1 MKDNKSAFNSIEYD
15 EQITKT
21 LPYYE
26 DFHCQV
32 IDLVK
37 AMNYSK
43 INWLDTGCGT
53 GKTAYKALKELY
65 GIDINFTLCD
75 ISNEMLNIAKSRFTN
90 TEIIFRNISS
100 QELDYDEKFD
110 VVTAIQ
116 CHHYL
121 SQEER
126 QIAIRKCFNALSENG
141 IFITFENICYKN
153 KSADLLALRRWEN
166 YMISNGKTQQ
176 EVAKHIERRGK
187 EVFPI
192 TVEEHLNLL
201 KSIGFKYVELLWFS
215 YMQAGFFAVK

>member
-15 EQITKT
+15 EKITQT

-37 AMNYSK
+37 TMDHSE

-53 GKTAYKALKELY
+53 GKTACKALKELS

-75 ISNEMLNIAKSRFTN
+75 ISNEMLNIAKRRFTN
-90 TEIIFRNISS
+90 TKIIFRNISS
-100 QELDYDEKFD
+100 QELDYKEEFD

-126 QIAIRKCFNALSENG
+126 KIAIGKCFDALKENG
-141 IFITFENICYKN
+141 IFITFENICYES
-153 KSADLLALRRWEN
+153 KSAELLAIRRWGN
-166 YMISNGKTQQ
+166 YMIFNGKTQQ

-192 TVEEHLNLL
+192 TVEEHFNLL
-201 KSIGFKYVELLWFS
+201 KNSGFKHVELLWFS
-215 YMQAGFFAVK
+215 YMQAGFFAIK